1 MAAIPE
7 MKWVV
12 LDTSYLLEMYR
23 VPGKYDS
30 AAHEAILLKA
40 AAHVSTGGRIYVPA
54 QVIFEFANHIAA
66 VTDGAARRALA
77 HKLKSAVESSLRAR
91 TPWIIIPLRP
101 IEVLEELTNALLAL
115 CGAFAEEYAVQG
127 IGLTD
132 VTIIDAANHLAT
144 VAARYPPPAKIH
156 IWTRDGA
163 LKAREPNAEHDSF
176 V

>member
-1 MAAIPE
+1 

-23 VPGKYDS
+23 VPGKHD
-30 AAHEAILLKA
+30 AIAHETILSRA
-40 AAHVSTGGRIYVPA
+40 AAHIAARGRIYVPV

-66 VTDGAARRALA
+66 VTDGAIRHELA
-77 HKLKSAVESSLRAR
+77 QKLKSAVESSLSRKI
-91 TPWIIIPLRP
+91 PWIILPLKAT
-101 IEVLEELTNALLAL
+101 EVLEELTNALLAL
-115 CGAFAEEYAVQG
+115 CGVFAKEYAVQG

-132 VTIIDAANHLAT
+132 VTIVDAANHLAT

-156 IWTRDGA
+156 IWTRDVA
-163 LKAREPNAEHDSF
+163 LKAREPDTEPNAF